1 MRNLFIILGLII
13 LFGSPAQV
21 DPQTTFP
28 AKKVSKDTENNK
40 LMKIADGNQTQIS
53 SILKKVQTQQKVK
66 PKVVY
71 IKVYSKPSAMAKKK
85 YIPIDDKEFIITD
98 SSSAKV
104 IISKNAI
111 SVKDNPPKDVADKSS
126 TKVVVD
132 SIAKIKESFFHR
144 LFKKIKN
151 I

>member
-40 LMKIADGNQTQIS
+40 LMKIADGNQKQIS
-53 SILKKVQTQQKVK
+53 GMLKKAQSQQNVK

-71 IKVYSKPSAMAKKK
+71 IKVFSKPSSTSKKK
-85 YIPIDDKEFIITD
+85 YIAIDNYVITD
-98 SSSAKV
+98 SSSIVIPNYAKGDTV
-104 IISKNAI
+104 SHIHYKVAD
-111 SVKDNPPKDVADKSS
+111 SVK
-126 TKVVVD
+126 TK
-132 SIAKIKESFFHR
+132 KSFFGR
-144 LFKKIKN
+144 LFQKIKN